1 MRKEI
6 FNMTQKEMTRL
17 RVINQTIDKVITIRE
32 AAELLD
38 LSERQVIRLKKGV
51 LKEGPAFIVEPENP
65 SLPSGLLTLLST
77 STISCASRNVAP
89 SSKALPSHTRGNI
102 INWSRTA
109 KKSLL
114 CPKLNLPSY
123 SALKLA

>member
-1 MRKEI
+1 
-6 FNMTQKEMTRL
+6 MTQKEMTRL

-65 SLPSGLLTLLST
+65 QPAFRPLDP
-77 STISCASRNVAP
+77 A
-89 SSKALPSHTRGNI
+89 
-102 INWSRTA
+102 IN
-109 KKSLL
+109 
-114 CPKLNLPSY
+114 
-123 SALKLA
+123 